1 MIKQRIMY
9 VCSECAEGCPEACG
23 HYDRT
28 ELRVMPDGAWLCE
41 SCFDNNDDNEF
52 LSWGHLPAPEEYRRI
67 PDSAQG
73 ARKAP
78 KINHEAWSKSLI
90 GFIRSKGLEREL
102 TDWCGGW
109 KCPIQSSDGGGEV
122 RPANTANMPGSVPGE
137 EVSSSAGGIE
147 RTTVRE
153 TALTSCAGVTPG
165 PSEALSGTSLARW
178 CYENPNLA
186 ARTIEGLRALSEG
199 QPASPA
205 EDCSEQAQ
213 NDRLFELDQPYDAET
228 TDGWNPISTAPKD
241 GPAFLVWVPENKCI
255 YEVIA
260 RDSNL
265 SIFGGGFRDNLW
277 RATHWMPLPT
287 PPSHPS
293 TQSLRQEG

>member
-1 MIKQRIMY
+1 MKDYHSMSADQM
-9 VCSECAEGCPEACG
+9 SA
-23 HYDRT
+23 
-28 ELRVMPDGAWLCE
+28 ELREMAELAPTPDLQECYQRAAALLG
-41 SCFDNNDDNEF
+41 
-52 LSWGHLPAPEEYRRI
+52 G
-67 PDSAQG
+67 AQG

-199 QPASPA
+199 
-205 EDCSEQAQ
+205 
-213 NDRLFELDQPYDAET
+213 DR
-228 TDGWNPISTAPKD
+228 S
-241 GPAFLVWVPENKCI
+241 
-255 YEVIA
+255 
-260 RDSNL
+260 
-265 SIFGGGFRDNLW
+265 
-277 RATHWMPLPT
+277 
-287 PPSHPS
+287 
-293 TQSLRQEG
+293 

>member
-67 PDSAQG
+67 PDSAQCAPDQEALQAAWAEGYEFGLNSRDKTPG
-73 ARKAP
+73 AAALRALVIEECAKVCEDLRHDDYSA
-78 KINHEAWSKSLI
+78 ETS
-90 GFIRSKGLEREL
+90 
-102 TDWCGGW
+102 DW
-109 KCPIQSSDGGGEV
+109 SDG
-122 RPANTANMPGSVPGE
+122 TFD
-137 EVSSSAGGIE
+137 
-147 RTTVRE
+147 
-153 TALTSCAGVTPG
+153 CAR
-165 PSEALSGTSLARW
+165 AIRA
-178 CYENPNLA
+178 
-186 ARTIEGLRALSEG
+186 IALSEG
-199 QPASPA
+199 HSASPV
-205 EDCSEQAQ
+205 EDCSDQAR

>member
-52 LSWGHLPAPEEYRRI
+52 LSWGHLPAPEEYGRI
-67 PDSAQG
+67 PASAQG

-199 QPASPA
+199 HGAWQSI
-205 EDCSEQAQ
+205 D
-213 NDRLFELDQPYDAET
+213 
-228 TDGWNPISTAPKD
+228 TAPDD
-241 GPAFLVWVPENKCI
+241 GRKIWA
-255 YEVIA
+255 
-260 RDSNL
+260 
-265 SIFGGGFRDNLW
+265 FGGRHEKPAIVDADGDWW
-277 RATHWMPLPT
+277 RFNSKQGLTGIPTHWQPLFVPAT
-287 PPSHPS
+287 PSSHPS